1 MTVTEIGCMGVKPG
15 LNIMDED
22 TPEGNIL
29 SEVYKAV
36 TTLPGGPHRVYWGL
50 EAEDRSKLWAF
61 FDWDS
66 IQDHQ
71 TFAKQ

>member
-1 MTVTEIGCMGVKPG
+1 MGVKPG

-22 TPEGNIL
+22 APEGKVL
-29 SEVYKAV
+29 TGVYNAV
-36 TTLPGGPHRVYWGL
+36 VSLPGGPHRVYLGL

-66 IQDHQ
+66 IEHHQ
-71 TFAKQ
+71 KFAEK